1 MEGLG
6 TRLATSLAPHGLNL
20 VGVAD
25 AARYD
30 AAVPE
35 RWRIGRHAPS
45 VQSLLVIGN
54 GGAAF
59 WHAFQRRRAADASL
73 RAAHNPLDAFT
84 RAVVGDTVAGMA
96 GPLPIV
102 FPFDAGPPALSFV
115 HLAECAGLGRSSLL
129 GVLVHPEFGPWI
141 ALRAAVLLPGPC
153 TAPRPADGF
162 DPCPTC
168 VERPCIAACPG
179 GAIGPAGWDIPRCAA
194 HRLSGTGDGCDAGC
208 HARIACVYGQAH
220 RYPPDAQ
227 AFHQAFARGAFEA
240 RGAVGDVPG
249 PPNKPSGTPNR

>member
-1 MEGLG
+1 METLF
-6 TRLATSLAPHGLNL
+6 TRLATSLVPHGLNL

-30 AAVPE
+30 AAVPD
-35 RWRIGRHAPS
+35 RWTVGRHAPAVRS
-45 VQSLLVIGN
+45 VLVIGN
-54 GGAAF
+54 GGPAF
-59 WHAFQRRRAADASL
+59 WEAFQRRRVGDASL
-73 RAAHNPLDAFT
+73 RAAAHPLDAFT
-84 RAVVGDTVAGMA
+84 RAVVTDAVA
-96 GPLPIV
+96 PLAAELARPVPIV

-115 HLAECAGLGRSSLL
+115 QLAECAGLGRSSLL

-141 ALRAAVLLPGPC
+141 ALRAALLLPFSC

-179 GAIGPAGWDIPRCAA
+179 AAVGAGGWDIPRCAA
-194 HRLSGTGDGCDAGC
+194 HRLSGAGDGCDAGC

-227 AFHQAFARGAFEA
+227 AFHQAYARGAMA
-240 RGAVGDVPG
+240 RRTA
-249 PPNKPSGTPNR
+249 S

>member
-1 MEGLG
+1 MEALG
-6 TRLATSLAPHGLNL
+6 TRLATTLAPHGLNL

-35 RWRIGRHAPS
+35 RWRIGPHAPS

-54 GGAAF
+54 GGGAF

-73 RAAHNPLDAFT
+73 RAAAHPLDAFT
-84 RAVVGDTVAGMA
+84 RSLVREVVTQVA

-129 GVLVHPEFGPWI
+129 GILIHPEFGSWI
-141 ALRAAVLLPGPC
+141 ALRAAVLL
-153 TAPRPADGF
+153 
-162 DPCPTC
+162 
-168 VERPCIAACPG
+168 
-179 GAIGPAGWDIPRCAA
+179 
-194 HRLSGTGDGCDAGC
+194 
-208 HARIACVYGQAH
+208 
-220 RYPPDAQ
+220 
-227 AFHQAFARGAFEA
+227 
-240 RGAVGDVPG
+240 
-249 PPNKPSGTPNR
+249 